1 MITKKPSSPKGG
13 FFLEQDNGKVFARI
27 SAKFKYLLIKN
38 ERMDTLLTIEERN
51 AVLVSMAN
59 LVEEEK
65 ESILKANR
73 IDLDSYSGDD
83 LAMEDRLKVDDS
95 KIEGMIHSLKH
106 LASQEDP
113 VGVERFRFTH
123 ENGMQVYN
131 KTASFGTVMII
142 YESRPD
148 VTVEAAGIAFKSAN
162 KILLKGGKESL
173 NSNLKIVELWH
184 KALEENDVAPGW
196 VEYLQFDRKQTQEFL
211 KNPDQP
217 VDLIVPRGGERLI
230 QFVKENSSAQVI
242 VSGRGNNFV
251 YVHDKADTSIALDII
266 LNGKTGKI
274 SACNAIDK
282 VLIDSRLPNK
292 EKFLKELLNKLA
304 DNNVE
309 VIADR
314 SLEDLDGVKP
324 LESEDEWYQEFL
336 DYKALIGEVDS
347 VAEAIAKIN
356 KYSGG
361 HSASIISK
369 DDKAAKQFMET
380 VDNAAVY
387 HNASTRFTDGG
398 QLGLGGE
405 LAISTDKLHQRGP
418 IGLQHLVTNKWYIH
432 GNGQIR

>member
-1 MITKKPSSPKGG
+1 MNT
-13 FFLEQDNGKVFARI
+13 V
-27 SAKFKYLLIKN
+27 
-38 ERMDTLLTIEERN
+38 LTIEERN
-51 AVLVSMAN
+51 AVLLSMAN
-59 LVEEEK
+59 LVEKEK
-65 ESILKANR
+65 ESILKANK
-73 IDLDSYSGDD
+73 IDLDNYSGED

-113 VGVERFRFTH
+113 VGVERFSFKH
-123 ENGMQVYN
+123 ENGMQIYN

-148 VTVEAAGIAFKSAN
+148 VTVEAAGIAFKSGN

-184 KALEENDVAPGW
+184 KALEENNVSPNW

-211 KNPDQP
+211 AKPSQP

-230 QFVKENSSAQVI
+230 KFVKENSSAQVI

-251 YVHDKADTSIALDII
+251 YVHEQADPKIALDVI

-274 SACNAIDK
+274 SACNAVDK

-292 EKFLKELLNKLA
+292 EEFLKDLLNALSE
-304 DNNVE
+304 NNVE
-309 VIADR
+309 IIADK

-324 LESEDEWYQEFL
+324 LESEDQWYEEFL

-347 VAEAIAKIN
+347 VSEAIAKIN

-369 DDKAAKQFMET
+369 DDKAAQQFMET

>member
-1 MITKKPSSPKGG
+1 M
-13 FFLEQDNGKVFARI
+13 N
-27 SAKFKYLLIKN
+27 
-38 ERMDTLLTIEERN
+38 TLLTIDERN
-51 AVLVSMAN
+51 AVLRSMAK
-59 LVEEEK
+59 LVEQEK
-65 ESILKANR
+65 DSILKANK
-73 IDLDSYSGDD
+73 IDLDNYSGDD

-95 KIEGMIHSLKH
+95 KIKGMVASLEH

-113 VGVERFRFTH
+113 VGVERFSFKH

-148 VTVEAAGIAFKSAN
+148 VTVEAAGIAFKSGN

-173 NSNLKIVELWH
+173 NSNLRIVELWH
-184 KALEENDVAPGW
+184 QALKENNISTEW
-196 VEYLQFDRKQTQEFL
+196 VEYLQFDRKQTQEFMA
-211 KNPDQP
+211 NPTQP

-230 QFVKENSSAQVI
+230 KFVKENSSAQVI

-251 YVHDKADTSIALDII
+251 YVHDQADIDIALDVIM
-266 LNGKTGKI
+266 NGKTGKI
-274 SACNAIDK
+274 SACNAVDK
-282 VLIDSRLPNK
+282 VLIDSHLPNK
-292 EKFLKELLNKLA
+292 EEFLKKLVERLSEH
-304 DNNVE
+304 NVE
-309 VIADR
+309 FIADK
-314 SLEDLDGVKP
+314 SLEGKLENARPVK
-324 LESEDEWYQEFL
+324 SEDEWYEEFL
-336 DYKALIGEVDS
+336 DYKILIGEVDS
-347 VAEAIAKIN
+347 VSEAIAKIN

-369 DDKAAKQFMET
+369 DDQAAKQFMET